1 MLPIKLVPLLLPLG
15 ALATSQAF
23 DVRKIIQALRQPH
36 DDLTILCAH
45 RGLRWNGTAENSRE
59 AYLRASEAGLECI
72 ETDIA
77 LSADGYLPMIH
88 DGGLGRATD
97 IGEQTGR
104 LAYNPFTGESYNP
117 RVKDFNFTGPNGIEN
132 LHLRDE
138 QGRVTTEFVPSL
150 PQMIE
155 SIHDSGA
162 NVVLQLDFKEIAA
175 VEPVYWALKNLSNKA
190 GVPANEWCIYK
201 LQSTWY
207 PTPEDFEAL
216 PWVQDAFASGI
227 QLAFIPVYQIS
238 YEADLDQ
245 LASMRKFAATNYTI
259 SAQIGMR
266 STGGQLQNLLSET
279 KSTAN
284 PIRTAGTFFAPGDLT
299 YPNTGSATSFNT
311 ANYSLPAD
319 LHVHNSVYIFRD
331 SRAPVLLDSLIDS
344 KSAEKHNHRID
355 FNWIVEQ
362 GFDWVITDTADLC
375 TRGCSVRASG
385 I

>member
-1 MLPIKLVPLLLPLG
+1 
-15 ALATSQAF
+15 
-23 DVRKIIQALRQPH
+23 
-36 DDLTILCAH
+36 
-45 RGLRWNGTAENSRE
+45 
-59 AYLRASEAGLECI
+59 LRASEAGLECI

-77 LSADGYLPMIH
+77 LSADGQLPMIH
-88 DGGLGRATD
+88 DGGLGRTTD
-97 IGEQTGR
+97 IGAQTGQA
-104 LAYNPFTGESYNP
+104 AYKPFTGEGYDP
-117 RVKDFNFTGPNGIEN
+117 RVVDFNFTGPGGIEN

-138 QGRVTTEFVPSL
+138 QGRVTNEFVPSL

-175 VEPVYWALKNLSNKA
+175 VEPVYWALKNLTNKA
-190 GVPANEWCIYK
+190 GVPANEWCIHK

-207 PTPEDFEAL
+207 PSPEDFEAL

-227 QLAFIPVYQIS
+227 QLASIPVYQIN
-238 YEADLDQ
+238 YEKDLDQ

-266 STGGQLQNLLSET
+266 STGDQLQNMLDET
-279 KSTAN
+279 KSTHSS
-284 PIRTAGTFFAPGDLT
+284 IRTSGTFFAPGDFT

-331 SRAPVLLDSLIDS
+331 SKAPVLLDSLINS
-344 KSAEKHNHRID
+344 KSAEKHNYRTD

-362 GFDWVITDTADLC
+362 GFNWVITDTADLWHKRLQRQGKRNLSHMIADGQEVVEGAAKFWYPRRHARDFGGVQARQGFLAFLC
-375 TRGCSVRASG
+375 FLFFSKQ
-385 I
+385 